1 VSTPLE
7 RLQAAFS
14 GQYEISGEVGSGGM
28 ATVYLA
34 KDLKHDRQVAIKV
47 LRPELAAALGPDR
60 FPREIRIVA
69 QLQHPHVLPLHDSG
83 ETAGF
88 LYYVMPFVDG
98 ESLRAKVERE
108 GQLPVHDA
116 VRILREVADALA
128 YAHGRGVMHRD
139 IKPDNV
145 MLSGRHAL
153 VMDFGVAK
161 AVSNA
166 AGDKLTTV
174 GVAVGTPTYMSPEQA
189 TGEAHIDHR
198 SDIYALGILAY
209 ELLAGAPPFTGK
221 TAQSILSS
229 HVLDK
234 PKELSAVRTAVSP
247 GLSSLVMRCLE
258 KNPADRPQSA
268 EEVLNELEALAT
280 PSGGVTPT
288 NTRPVRV
295 VKPGAKEGGE
305 SDGASAGS
313 PRRRTML
320 LGAAIVLVL
329 AAAGVGAK
337 VLFANSAPGPER
349 LAVLPLTDVSG
360 QDADVVT
367 VLVNQL
373 GVALGQV
380 SGVTVAPPSL
390 VDPYRTQPKPFAEMA
405 RDLNVGALLEGNVFR
420 SGQRLRVTLQL
431 TNPHSIGQFW
441 TGSYDLDLSGDV
453 LVAVDRVIP
462 QIVESIRTQLFQPP
476 PK

>member
-1 VSTPLE
+1 MSTPLE
-7 RLQAAFS
+7 RLKDAFA
-14 GQYEISGEVGSGGM
+14 GQYEITSEVGSGGM

-34 KDLKHDRQVAIKV
+34 RDLKHDRQVAIKV

-69 QLQHPHVLPLHDSG
+69 QLSHPHVLPLHDSG
-83 ETAGF
+83 EVAGF
-88 LYYVMPFVDG
+88 LYYVMPYVDG

-128 YAHGRGVMHRD
+128 YAHEHGVMHRD

-161 AVSNA
+161 AVSKA

-189 TGEAHIDHR
+189 TGEEHIDHR
-198 SDIYALGILAY
+198 SDIYSLGVLGY
-209 ELLAGAPPFTGK
+209 ELLAGEPPFQGK
-221 TAQSILSS
+221 SAQVILSA
-229 HVLDK
+229 HVLEK
-234 PKELSAVRTAVSP
+234 PKSVSEIRKAVSP
-247 GLSSLVMRCLE
+247 VLADLIARCME
-258 KNPADRPQSA
+258 KNPADRPQTA
-268 EEVLNELEALAT
+268 EEVLLELEALAT

-288 NTRPVRV
+288 TTRPMRAT
-295 VKPGAKEGGE
+295 KAK
-305 SDGASAGS
+305 APAAGT
-313 PRRRTML
+313 RMRNAL
-320 LGAAIVLVL
+320 VGVAIALALVL
-329 AAAGVGAK
+329 GGFGAWAT
-337 VLFANSAPGPER
+337 LGNAAPGPER

-360 QDADVVT
+360 QDGEVVT

-380 SGVTVAPPSL
+380 SGVTVAPPSA
-390 VDPYRTQPKPFAEMA
+390 VNPYKTAPKPLDEMA
-405 RDLNVGALLEGNVFR
+405 RDLNVGAFLEGNVFR

-441 TGSYDLDLSGDV
+441 AGSYDIDLTADV
-453 LVAVDRVIP
+453 LEAVDKVIP
-462 QIVESIRTQLFQPP
+462 DIVNGIRTRLQTPTT
-476 PK
+476 